1 MQTPSWTTPSQTDSA
16 FLDLRDYAGVLRRRK
31 KLVGVVALVA
41 VGCAVAWTAV
51 QPRIYSATAEVLVR
65 PPILAVG
72 DTTSPQTLN
81 VENERQIAMSVP
93 VAALAADGMGGGL
106 TPREMVAATDVTVT
120 KDADVLQVRFSDRD
134 ARLAGRGANAIAQ
147 AYLEYKTQQARATID
162 GKVAVL
168 KERLAALAGSKGS
181 SASIALL
188 NQQLAQVQSTT
199 IDAGEVLAAAET
211 PGSPGSP
218 NLPMN
223 VALALFAGMLVGVLV
238 AFARERMDDHLHGRI
253 DLESTIG
260 APVMT
265 MIPTVPG
272 WRDRGETHLVTLES
286 PRSPAAEAYRT
297 LRTSMFVA
305 AAEHGIKSVMVVS
318 ALAGEGKSTTAA
330 NLAVTLAQ
338 ADKKVVLVSAD
349 LRRPRVH
356 EFFGLA
362 GDRGLSEVLEGDRRA
377 WESLRSGRIDNLWV
391 MSSGKISSHPTELL
405 QSHDMQELIAEQRE
419 VVDFIVI
426 DCPPVL
432 AVADALVLAPL
443 VDCVLYVAD
452 AGATPRG
459 AVVQARAQLDQVGAR
474 VLGAVLNNVDAG
486 STGYAYYGAQYGYGE
501 GPAPVALAGDTWSAG
516 NKAGRL
522 GGRLEALRR
531 RSAS

>member
-1 MQTPSWTTPSQTDSA
+1 MQTPSWTSQPASDSA
-16 FLDLRDYAGVLRRRK
+16 FLDLRDYVGVLRRRK
-31 KLVGVVALVA
+31 KLVALITLIA
-41 VGCAVAWTAV
+41 VGAAIAWTAV
-51 QPRIYSATAEVLVR
+51 QPRVYSATAEVLVR

-72 DTTSPQTLN
+72 DTTSTQSLN
-81 VENERQIAMSVP
+81 IENERQIAMSVP
-93 VAALAADGMGGGL
+93 VATIAADQAGGT
-106 TPREMVAATDVTVT
+106 TPRDLNRDTDVTVT
-120 KDADVLQVRFSDRD
+120 KDADVLQVRVSDPDPRVA
-134 ARLAGRGANAIAQ
+134 ARRANALAA
-147 AYLEYKTQQARATID
+147 AYLAYKTQQARATID
-162 GKVAVL
+162 AKVAVL
-168 KERLAALAGSKGS
+168 KERLGALAGSKGS
-181 SASIALL
+181 SASTALL

-199 IDAGEVLAAAET
+199 IDAGEVLVAAEV
-211 PGSPGSP
+211 PGAPSSP

-223 VALALFAGMLVGVLV
+223 IALALFAGLFVGVIA
-238 AFARERMDDHLHGRI
+238 AFARERMDDHLHGRA
-253 DLESTIG
+253 DLEGTIG

-305 AAEHGIKSVMVVS
+305 AAERGIKTVMVVS

-391 MSSGKISSHPTELL
+391 MSSGKVSDHPTELL
-405 QSHDMQELIAEQRE
+405 QSRDMQELIAEQRE

-426 DCPPVL
+426 DCPPIL

-452 AGATPRG
+452 AATTPRG

-486 STGYAYYGAQYGYGE
+486 ATGYAYYGAQYGYDGVA
-501 GPAPVALAGDTWSAG
+501 APVAVSGDTWNAG
-516 NKAGRL
+516 GKPGRI
-522 GGRLEALRR
+522 GGRLEPLRR
-531 RSAS
+531 RSAG